1 MLYSKRRWIKTWN
14 KRLGSLNK
22 VDRKEIKEVGQ
33 EIATKAGII
42 DIFMKKSSLIRF
54 AKGNRY

>member
-1 MLYSKRRWIKTWN
+1 MLCSKKRWIKTWN
-14 KRLGSLNK
+14 KRLDSLNK
-22 VDRKEIKEVGQ
+22 FDRREIKEVGH

-42 DIFMKKSSLIRF
+42 DIFMKKSSLRRF